1 MDGTVPLNGFAPV
14 RSPVPWSGTPPGA
27 SFITST
33 FLIDDVR
40 FSMMAR
46 LLSPATSN
54 EPARSHAFGG
64 LTVAL
69 LLVLAT
75 TVVAAPRATAQPVGS
90 DTPAGADTTV
100 ISFDQAVNIAL
111 DQNTSLK
118 RASNEVRR
126 AETNVWAERMDWAPN
141 ATLSS
146 GLSRNFGRSFSQE
159 EGGIV
164 DQSTDFFRVDV
175 SGSVSLRGLGVE
187 NYASMKNAEW
197 QATSSELSLERTRQ
211 DVVFQVMN
219 RYIALVENREIL
231 VVQREELEARQQQL
245 RQIEEFVDAGSRPV
259 SALYE
264 QQAAVAEA
272 ESNVLAAERDV
283 QLSET
288 RLIQVLRLD
297 PMEAYRFDAPEV
309 AENVEPEAAYDLT
322 ALITQA
328 FDQRLD
334 LRADRAGVQAAESSV
349 SSARSQYLPTLT
361 FSADYG
367 TNWSSTAPDFQPV
380 PGTGQTQ
387 ELGFLTQQ
395 GVVVDQPVQVVDPDF
410 QAVDFY
416 DILDQRRG
424 GSIGV
429 SLRFPLFDGL
439 RREQQVE
446 EAQVQRLNAQY
457 QLEDQRQQVALE
469 VREAYLNYQTAV
481 KQLDV
486 TEKQVRAARQAREAA
501 QERYNLGAA
510 SIVELTNANRNFV
523 QAASQRIR
531 ARYNFVFQQKLIAY
545 YVGNLNPSESLF

>member
-1 MDGTVPLNGFAPV
+1 M
-14 RSPVPWSGTPPGA
+14 PWSGTPPGA

>member
-1 MDGTVPLNGFAPV
+1 V
-14 RSPVPWSGTPPGA
+14 
-27 SFITST
+27 
-33 FLIDDVR
+33 
-40 FSMMAR
+40 
-46 LLSPATSN
+46 
-54 EPARSHAFGG
+54 
-64 LTVAL
+64 
-69 LLVLAT
+69 
-75 TVVAAPRATAQPVGS
+75 
-90 DTPAGADTTV
+90 
-100 ISFDQAVNIAL
+100 
-111 DQNTSLK
+111 
-118 RASNEVRR
+118 
-126 AETNVWAERMDWAPN
+126 
-141 ATLSS
+141 
-146 GLSRNFGRSFSQE
+146 
-159 EGGIV
+159 
-164 DQSTDFFRVDV
+164 
-175 SGSVSLRGLGVE
+175 
-187 NYASMKNAEW
+187 
-197 QATSSELSLERTRQ
+197 
-211 DVVFQVMN
+211 
-219 RYIALVENREIL
+219 
-231 VVQREELEARQQQL
+231 
-245 RQIEEFVDAGSRPV
+245 
-259 SALYE
+259 
-264 QQAAVAEA
+264 
-272 ESNVLAAERDV
+272 RDV

>member
-1 MDGTVPLNGFAPV
+1 
-14 RSPVPWSGTPPGA
+14 VPWTGTPPGA

>member
-1 MDGTVPLNGFAPV
+1 
-14 RSPVPWSGTPPGA
+14 
-27 SFITST
+27 
-33 FLIDDVR
+33 
-40 FSMMAR
+40 MMAR

-75 TVVAAPRATAQPVGS
+75 TVVAAPPATAQPVGS

>member
-1 MDGTVPLNGFAPV
+1 
-14 RSPVPWSGTPPGA
+14 
-27 SFITST
+27 
-33 FLIDDVR
+33 
-40 FSMMAR
+40 MMAR
-46 LLSPATSN
+46 LPLPAPGTRSPAPSL
-54 EPARSHAFGG
+54 RLF
-64 LTVAL
+64 
-69 LLVLAT
+69 LVLLIT
-75 TVVAAPRATAQPVGS
+75 GIVAATLPPASTAQPLS
-90 DTPAGADTTV
+90 SASTDTTV

-111 DQNTSLK
+111 DQNTTLK

-126 AETNVWAERMDWAPN
+126 AETAVWAERMDWAPDAN
-141 ATLSS
+141 ISS
-146 GLSRNFGRSFSQE
+146 GVERSFGRSFSQE

-164 DQSTDFFRVDV
+164 DRSTDFFRANV
-175 SGSVSLRGLGVE
+175 SGSISLRGLGRE
-187 NYASMKNAEW
+187 NFASMRSAEYS
-197 QATSSELSLERTRQ
+197 ATASELTLERTRQ

-231 VVQREELEARQQQL
+231 VVQREELEARRQQL

-272 ESNVLAAERDV
+272 ESNVLVAERDV

-297 PMEAYRFDAPEV
+297 PMQPYNFQAPDLGDDI
-309 AENVEPEAAYDLT
+309 EPGAAYELN
-322 ALITQA
+322 ALMTQA

-334 LRADRAGVQAAESSV
+334 LRANRASVEAASSDV
-349 SSARSQYLPTLT
+349 ASAQSQYLPTLT
-361 FSADYG
+361 FSAEYG
-367 TNWSSTAPDFQPV
+367 TSWSSTARDRQPI
-380 PGTGQTQ
+380 PGTGEFQDLSIVTA
-387 ELGFLTQQ
+387 EGFLIPQRDYP
-395 GVVVDQPVQVVDPDF
+395 VVRPETEPLSF
-410 QAVDFY
+410 T

-424 GSIGV
+424 GSFGV

-446 EAQVQRLNAQY
+446 QAQVQRLNARY
-457 QLEDQRQQVALE
+457 ALEDQKLQVSLE

-486 TEKQVRAARQAREAA
+486 TEKQLRAARQAREAA

-531 ARYNFVFQQKLIAY
+531 ARYNFIFQQKLIAY
-545 YVGNLNPSESLF
+545 YVGNLNPTEPLF

>member
-1 MDGTVPLNGFAPV
+1 
-14 RSPVPWSGTPPGA
+14 VPWTGTPPGA

-387 ELGFLTQQ
+387 ELGFLTQE

>member
-1 MDGTVPLNGFAPV
+1 
-14 RSPVPWSGTPPGA
+14 VPWSGTPPGA

-46 LLSPATSN
+46 LVSPATSN
-54 EPARSHAFGG
+54 ESARSHSFGG
-64 LTVAL
+64 LTVVL

-75 TVVAAPRATAQPVGS
+75 TVVAAPPATAQPVGS

-126 AETNVWAERMDWAPN
+126 AETNLWAERMDWAPN

-387 ELGFLTQQ
+387 ELGFLTQE
-395 GVVVDQPVQVVDPDF
+395 GVVVDQPVQVAPPDF

-446 EAQVQRLNAQY
+446 QAQVQRLNAQY

>member
-1 MDGTVPLNGFAPV
+1 
-14 RSPVPWSGTPPGA
+14 VPWSGTPPGA

-75 TVVAAPRATAQPVGS
+75 TVVAAPPATAQPVGS